1 MKRLFLFF
9 LLIGYWSV
17 VRASDTVFIKEAQ
30 VPILIERQDNLLF
43 YLRFDA
49 RDSRMLDGVTVDLSR
64 CKNLDDIQSVKL
76 YYGGTEPVRRR
87 IMKSGLLRLVI
98 FRVSVPVRHC
108 RHILLIR

>member
-64 CKNLDDIQSVKL
+64 CKNLDDIQSVKD
-76 YYGGTEPVRRR
+76 R
-87 IMKSGLLRLVI
+87 KSTRLNSSHSTSS
-98 FRVSVPVRHC
+98 RMPSSA
-108 RHILLIR
+108 

>member
-1 MKRLFLFF
+1 MKRLFLFS

-76 YYGGTEPVRRR
+76 YMVEQKPVKRKIR
-87 IMKSGLLRLVI
+87 IDLLRLVI

>member
-1 MKRLFLFF
+1 MKSLFLFF

-49 RDSRMLDGVTVDLSR
+49 RDSRM
-64 CKNLDDIQSVKL
+64 
-76 YYGGTEPVRRR
+76 PVSYTHLTLPT
-87 IMKSGLLRLVI
+87 ILRV
-98 FRVSVPVRHC
+98 
-108 RHILLIR
+108 

>member
-64 CKNLDDIQSVKL
+64 CKNLDDIQSIMVEQKPVK
-76 YYGGTEPVRRR
+76 RKIR
-87 IMKSGLLRLVI
+87 IDLLRLVI

>member
-49 RDSRMLDGVTVDLSR
+49 YSCKDELKGLGFFFCSKKKAWAWTDENPKKNKYKMTLDEIRETYGSEIIKKHKDET
-64 CKNLDDIQSVKL
+64 KKL
-76 YYGGTEPVRRR
+76 TGAA
-87 IMKSGLLRLVI
+87 
-98 FRVSVPVRHC
+98 
-108 RHILLIR
+108 

>member
-1 MKRLFLFF
+1 MKRLFLFS

-64 CKNLDDIQSVKL
+64 CKKS
-76 YYGGTEPVRRR
+76 RRYS
-87 IMKSGLLRLVI
+87 ICEALLWWNRSPS
-98 FRVSVPVRHC
+98 RGR
-108 RHILLIR
+108 